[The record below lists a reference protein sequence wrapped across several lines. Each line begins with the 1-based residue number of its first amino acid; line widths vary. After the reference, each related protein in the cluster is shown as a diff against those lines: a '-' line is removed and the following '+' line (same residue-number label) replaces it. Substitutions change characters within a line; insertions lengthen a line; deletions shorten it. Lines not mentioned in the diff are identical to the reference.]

1 MTDERKTDNFSMRTF
16 LETIESIVGVNG
28 LKSVLNYAHLQK
40 YIDCFPPDN
49 EELVIPLKDI
59 RHLLFSLYVLFG
71 SKGARS
77 LQLRVGRE
85 IFHIGIEKRPR
96 IAKTLQLTSRLLS
109 ETRRIRL
116 VLEKL
121 AEYDWKAFSS
131 ELEES
136 PIKIQEEEDCF
147 LIIHKGRYESEEIL
161 SESPVCGVLIGTI
174 EVMVEWITGHHHKV
188 EEIECRAMGHPA
200 DVFKVSKARTEL
212 RR

>member
-16 LETIESIVGVNG
+16 LETIENIVGVNG

-40 YIDCFPPDN
+40 YIGCFPPDN
-49 EELVIPLKDI
+49 EELVIPLKDL

-71 SKGARS
+71 SRGARS
-77 LQLRVGRE
+77 IQLQVGRE
-85 IFHIGIEKRPR
+85 IFHVGIEKRPR
-96 IAKTLQLTSRLLS
+96 IAKALQLTSRLLS

-121 AEYDWKAFSS
+121 AEYDWKAFSP

-136 PIKIQEEEDCF
+136 PIKIREEVDCF
-147 LIIHKGRYESEEIL
+147 LIIHKGRYESEDIL
-161 SESPVCGVLIGTI
+161 SESPVCGVFIGTI
-174 EVMVEWITGHHHKV
+174 EVMVEWITGHPHKV

-200 DVFKVSKARTEL
+200 DVFRVLKARAEEE
-212 RR
+212 